1 MPVLLGIIVSAVVI
15 FAVFAVTMGRGGS
28 MTYFRPDW
36 PGQPL
41 PEDRTVRAADIAAA
55 RFSLAF
61 RGYRMAEVDDALDRL
76 AGEIAERDAALEQL
90 TGRPFELH
98 PQSSA
103 DVVETTERVELTKAA
118 APTETMPAATYERPA
133 YEPPVYEP
141 PASYEPPPPYEP
153 PPSYE
158 RPTPPA
164 VSPDDAQPADSADP
178 ATDH

>member
-1 MPVLLGIIVSAVVI
+1 VPVLLGILVSAVVI

-76 AGEIAERDAALEQL
+76 AGEIAERDAAIEQL
-90 TGRPFELH
+90 TGRPFELQLQ
-98 PQSSA
+98 PIAESA
-103 DVVETTERVELTKAA
+103 EPVESTNRVELGKAA
-118 APTETMPAATYERPA
+118 APTETMPVST
-133 YEPPVYEP
+133 YEP
-141 PASYEPPPPYEP
+141 PAPYEP

-158 RPTPPA
+158 RP
-164 VSPDDAQPADSADP
+164 PADSADSANAADSADSANAADSADS

>member
-1 MPVLLGIIVSAVVI
+1 VPVLLGILVSAVVI

-76 AGEIAERDAALEQL
+76 AGEIAERDAAIEQL
-90 TGRPFELH
+90 TGRPFELQ
-98 PQSSA
+98 PIA
-103 DVVETTERVELTKAA
+103 EPVESTNRVELSKAA
-118 APTETMPAATYERPA
+118 ASTETMPVSTYEAPA
-133 YEPPVYEP
+133 
-141 PASYEPPPPYEP
+141 PYGP

-158 RPTPPA
+158 RP
-164 VSPDDAQPADSADP
+164 PADSAGSADSVDAADSADSAP
-178 ATDH
+178 DH